1 MPEKNITFKLD
12 EDLIIDMKKRALD
25 ERVTQKELLTKWIK
39 EKLSENWWINSKYKK
54 ASGINER
61 KKT

>member
-39 EKLSENWWINSKYKK
+39 EKLSEDIN
-54 ASGINER
+54 
-61 KKT
+61 

>member
-25 ERVTQKELLTKWIK
+25 ERVTQKELLAKWIR
-39 EKLSENWWINSKYKK
+39 EKLSEK
-54 ASGINER
+54 
-61 KKT
+61 

>member
-39 EKLSENWWINSKYKK
+39 EKLSEN
-54 ASGINER
+54 
-61 KKT
+61 